1 VSYTSVFGG
10 TSISPAQV
18 SYASYPLTSAISPL
32 QLRWP
37 TESSGPPPVAAII
50 DVTGNAASLALRMP
64 NATLVSPGET
74 VLFNNVGL
82 NGVVVQNAAGAPI
95 VTIAPGSTWQIYLTD
110 NTTAAGTWRV
120 FQYGASVSVANAAT
134 LAGAGIKAISTTLNQ
149 AAPIISFS
157 SSGYTTG
164 VNDRAHLLLY
174 SGAAGSL
181 VPADAA
187 TLGADWF
194 IMVRNSGT
202 GALTIDPT
210 GPQTINGQATLSL
223 QPGDSCFVICDG
235 SAFFTVGFGQSS
247 TFAFDYTAI
256 NVSGGGAFTLTGGQ
270 LNRIAYR
277 FTGALIANREIIVP
291 TTVQQ
296 YWVTN
301 ATTGAFTLTVKTA
314 AGTGVTVAQ
323 NASTILYC
331 DGTNV
336 VPADTAGIALP
347 ISIVQGGTG
356 ATTAGAALINL
367 GGTSTGVSV
376 FQAASQS
383 AARGAIGIT
392 AVGDALVTAANQG
405 AAWAALGVAQAGNV
419 DGGSF

>member
-1 VSYTSVFGG
+1 MSYTSVFGG

-18 SYASYPLTSAISPL
+18 SYASYALTGVNSPL
-32 QLRWP
+32 QLNWP
-37 TESSGPPPVAAII
+37 LESSGLPAVAAII
-50 DVTGNAASLALRMP
+50 DVTANAPSLALRMP
-64 NATLVSPGET
+64 NATLVSVGET
-74 VLFNNVGL
+74 VLFNNVGI
-82 NGVVVQNAAGAPI
+82 NDVVIQNAAGAAL
-95 VTIAPGSTWQIYLTD
+95 VSIAPGSAWQIYLIN

-120 FQYGASVSVANAAT
+120 FQYGASISVSNAAA

-149 AAPIISFS
+149 SVPIISFS

-174 SGAAGSL
+174 SGTAGSL
-181 VPADAA
+181 VPDDASM
-187 TLGADWF
+187 LGSNWF
-194 IMVRNSGT
+194 VLVRNAGT

-210 GPQTINGQATLSL
+210 GAQTINGQATLSL
-223 QPGDSCFVICDG
+223 QPSDSCFVICDG
-235 SAFFTVGFGQSS
+235 TSFFTVGFGQSS

-301 ATTGAFTLTVKTA
+301 GTTGAFTLTVKTA
-314 AGTGVTVAQ
+314 AGTGVAVGQ
-323 NASTILYC
+323 GASSILYC

-336 VPADTAGIALP
+336 VSADTAGLSVP
-347 ISIVQGGTG
+347 VSIVQGGTG

-367 GGTSTGVSV
+367 GGTSTGISI
-376 FQAASQS
+376 FQASSQ
-383 AARGAIGIT
+383 A
-392 AVGDALVTAANQG
+392 

-419 DGGSF
+419 NGGSF